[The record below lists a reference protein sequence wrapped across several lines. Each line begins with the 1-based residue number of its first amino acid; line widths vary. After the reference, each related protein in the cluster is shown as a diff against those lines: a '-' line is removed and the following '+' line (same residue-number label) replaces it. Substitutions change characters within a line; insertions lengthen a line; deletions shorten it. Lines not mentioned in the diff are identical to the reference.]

1 MELLGAAG
9 GEERGADAKQ
19 AALQSNKGSGRGC
32 PDHPAGREEAGGQR
46 GSTATSPGSLRH
58 PGARRWGP
66 SPSAGVQRQSRAPGA
81 AAPRLRRP
89 PPARLHR
96 GARHRPC
103 HPPATGRDPPAQ
115 PDRGAFLVPPAF
127 VFYLVLLFS
136 PLWSFVPACPLFRR
150 LWFLVPLML
159 CHSLHLGA
167 LLSAR
172 IFKLA
177 VVFSPRSVL
186 GIFILS
192 PASSTPRV
200 TWARP
205 GLSSNPHLSCFG
217 AWISLPLCPFLRD
230 SQRFFFSSPHRGK

>member
-1 MELLGAAG
+1 MPGPPSGQGGGRGAAWQHSHIPRLPSPPG
-9 GEERGADAKQ
+9 S
-19 AALQSNKGSGRGC
+19 AAL
-32 PDHPAGREEAGGQR
+32 
-46 GSTATSPGSLRH
+46 
-58 PGARRWGP
+58 
-66 SPSAGVQRQSRAPGA
+66 GVQRQSRAPWA

-89 PPARLHR
+89 PPARLHW
-96 GARHRPC
+96 GAWHRPC

-167 LLSAR
+167 LLSVR

-177 VVFSPRSVL
+177 VVFAPRSVL

-230 SQRFFFSSPHRGK
+230 SQRFFFLPLTKESRGGSGLIN

>member
-1 MELLGAAG
+1 MPGPHSGQGGGRGAAWQHSRVPRLPSPPGSAALGAEPISSGSKAEPG
-9 GEERGADAKQ
+9 SRGRCSQ
-19 AALQSNKGSGRGC
+19 APAPSASPAPPGSAAPPVPPTGHRPG
-32 PDHPAGREEAGGQR
+32 PSSAARQR
-46 GSTATSPGSLRH
+46 GF
-58 PGARRWGP
+58 
-66 SPSAGVQRQSRAPGA
+66 SR
-81 AAPRLRRP
+81 
-89 PPARLHR
+89 
-96 GARHRPC
+96 
-103 HPPATGRDPPAQ
+103 
-115 PDRGAFLVPPAF
+115 PPAF

-167 LLSAR
+167 FLSPR
-172 IFKLA
+172 ILKLA

-230 SQRFFFSSPHRGK
+230 SQRFFFSPHRGK